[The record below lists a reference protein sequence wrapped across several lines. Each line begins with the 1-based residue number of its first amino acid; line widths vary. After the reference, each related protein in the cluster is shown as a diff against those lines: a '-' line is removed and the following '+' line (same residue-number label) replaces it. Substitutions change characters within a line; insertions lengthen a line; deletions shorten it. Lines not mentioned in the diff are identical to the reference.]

1 VSGKNFLFV
10 PGPTNIPDRVRRAMD
25 IPLEDHRAEDFPSF
39 AKPLF
44 EDLKQIFQTKNG
56 QVFVFP
62 SSGTG
67 GWEAAITNTLSP
79 GDKVLQARFG
89 QFSHLWAESCTR
101 LGMDV
106 QLVQVPWGEA
116 TPIDTYREILEND
129 SNHEI
134 KMVLVTHNETATGVT
149 SDLPGIRQMLDSI
162 SHPALLAVDGIS
174 SIGSIEF
181 LMDEWGIDLAVSGS
195 QKGMMLPTGLS
206 LVCASQKALALGA
219 SAKCHRYYFDFKL
232 QDSANSDGW
241 FPYTPAMTL
250 LRGLRESVNMLL
262 EEGMP
267 QVYARHARYAG
278 AVRAA
283 AQAWKLD
290 LCAKDPSTY
299 SDTVSAICVP
309 SDIDSGQIV
318 KNAYQNYNLSLGGG
332 LTEVAGKVFRI
343 GHLGDL
349 NELMILSALAG
360 TEMALCDSGV
370 DIELGSGVG
379 AAAAILRVGQ
389 SSS

>member
-1 VSGKNFLFV
+1 VPGKNFLFV

-25 IPLEDHRAEDFPSF
+25 ISLEDHRAGDFPRF
-39 AKPLF
+39 AKLLF
-44 EDLKQIFQTKNG
+44 EDLKQIFETEKG

-79 GDKVLQARFG
+79 RDKVLQARFG
-89 QFSHLWAESCTR
+89 QFSHLWAESCSR

-106 QLVQVPWGEA
+106 QLVETPWGEA
-116 TPIDTYREILEND
+116 IPLDKYREILEED

-149 SDLPGIRQMLDSI
+149 SDLLGIRRILDGV

-219 SAKCHRYYFDFKL
+219 SAKCHRYYFDFSL
-232 QDSANSDGW
+232 QGAANSDGW

-267 QVYARHARYAG
+267 QVYARHARYAN

-283 AQAWKLD
+283 ARAWKLE
-290 LCAKDPSTY
+290 LCAKDPTTY
-299 SDTVSAICVP
+299 SNTVSAICVP
-309 SDIDSGQIV
+309 PDIDSDQVV

-360 TEMALCDSGV
+360 TEMALCDSGI
-370 DIELGSGVG
+370 DIELGCGVG
-379 AAAAILRVGQ
+379 AAAAMLRV
-389 SSS
+389 S

>member
-1 VSGKNFLFV
+1 MAGKNFLFV
-10 PGPTNIPDRVRRAMD
+10 PGPTNIPDRVRRVMD
-25 IPLEDHRAEDFPSF
+25 IPLEDHRAGDFPSF

-44 EDLKQIFQTKNG
+44 KDLKQVFQTEKG

-89 QFSHLWAESCTR
+89 QFSHLWAESCSR

-106 QLVQVPWGEA
+106 QLVQTPWGEA
-116 TPIDTYREILEND
+116 IPIDKYREILEKD

-149 SDLPGIRQMLDSI
+149 SDLPGVRRMLDSI

-206 LVCASQKALALGA
+206 LVCASPKALALGP
-219 SAKCHRYYFDFKL
+219 SAKCHRYYFDFAL
-232 QDSANSDGW
+232 QGAANSEGW

-262 EEGMP
+262 EEGMAK
-267 QVYARHARYAG
+267 VYARHARYAD

-283 AQAWKLD
+283 AKAWNLE
-290 LCAKDPSTY
+290 LCAKVPSTY
-299 SDTVSAICVP
+299 SNTVSAICVP
-309 SDIDSGQIV
+309 SGIDSGQVV

-360 TEMALCDSGV
+360 TEMALCDSGI
-370 DIELGSGVG
+370 DIKLGCGVG
-379 AAAAILRVGQ
+379 AAAAMLRVG
-389 SSS
+389 